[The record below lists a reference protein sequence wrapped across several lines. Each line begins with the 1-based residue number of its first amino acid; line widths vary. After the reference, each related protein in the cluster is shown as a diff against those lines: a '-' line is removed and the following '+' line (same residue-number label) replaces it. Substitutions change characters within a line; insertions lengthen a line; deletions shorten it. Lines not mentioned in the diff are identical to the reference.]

1 MKRLT
6 KRQMRIF
13 AVGQLGW
20 SMLSGIISAWFVTFY
35 LPTQSDIE
43 GGAQQYI
50 VPGLVIGGFLTI
62 LGLITALSRVFDAV
76 TDPLIASMSDR
87 SKNKRGRRIPFMQK
101 AAIPLSAVTVLLF
114 CAPVEAI
121 SSTNIIWISVFIVL
135 FYLFMTMYCTTYNA
149 LISEFGKTQDDR
161 MYISTAISL
170 TFFAGTM
177 LAYTPF
183 VFAGM
188 LRESYGFAWSYRICF
203 IVLAVI
209 ACICMMIP
217 TFALKEKEFVDTKPS
232 ETNMFKSLG
241 ATFRNGSFRTFV
253 GSDIMYWVG
262 LTLFQ
267 TGLPFFVKVSMNIDE
282 SFTMYFLGGM
292 TVLSACFYP
301 IVSGLVKKFGKKK
314 LVISGFL
321 GLALAYV
328 VATLIGILGTA
339 ENPGLLEMGTIPG
352 VYFGIAICVIAAFP
366 MALLGIIPQSIVA
379 DVAEA
384 DGIETGENREGMFF
398 AARTFAMKF
407 GQSLAMLIF
416 TSLAIIGTTQNT
428 NSNDITAS
436 VLGMTIVGVVAVV
449 FCVLGA
455 LILGFYNEKKVMATI
470 DEKNKVAETSPAE
483 EVSSNEETP
492 VEETTTEE
500 APAEETPVE
509 EAAATEETATEE
521 APVSED
527 APVEETA
534 DTAVPSETVAS
545 NDTDEKPT
553 AAEIEQEINEI
564 NETPVEEAP
573 AAEEAPAEEIK
584 SAAAE
589 IEEEEDTG
597 IITKFPDDT
606 EEE

>member
-35 LPTQSDIE
+35 LPTQADIE

-62 LGLITALSRVFDAV
+62 LGLITALSRIFDAV
-76 TDPLIASMSDR
+76 TDPLIASISDR
-87 SKNKRGRRIPFMQK
+87 SKNKRGRRIPFMQY

-135 FYLFMTMYCTTYNA
+135 FYLFMTMYCTPYNA

-203 IVLAVI
+203 IVLAVV
-209 ACICMMIP
+209 ACICMLIP
-217 TFALKEKEFVDTKPS
+217 TFCLKEKEFVDTKPS
-232 ETNMFKSLG
+232 EANMFKSLA

-384 DGIETGENREGMFF
+384 DGIVTGENREGMFF

-416 TSLAIIGTTQNT
+416 TSLAIIGTTQNQS
-428 NSNDITAS
+428 SNDITAS

-470 DEKNKVAETSPAE
+470 DEKNKVAEEAPVE
-483 EVSSNEETP
+483 EVASNEETP
-492 VEETTTEE
+492 AEETT
-500 APAEETPVE
+500 VE

-534 DTAVPSETVAS
+534 DTVTSK
-545 NDTDEKPT
+545 DTDETPT

-564 NETPVEEAP
+564 NEAPVEAAPVKEAP
-573 AAEEAPAEEIK
+573 AVEETP
-584 SAAAE
+584 
-589 IEEEEDTG
+589 EEEEDSG
-597 IITKFPDDT
+597 VIKIFPDDT

>member
-6 KRQMRIF
+6 KKQMRIF

-20 SMLSGIISAWFVTFY
+20 STLSGIISAWFVTFY
-35 LPTQSDIE
+35 LPTQVDID
-43 GGAQQYI
+43 GGAIQYI
-50 VPGLVIGGFLTI
+50 VPGLVIGGFLTV
-62 LGLITALSRVFDAV
+62 LGLITALSRIFDAV
-76 TDPLIASMSDR
+76 TDPWIASLSDR
-87 SKNKRGRRIPFMQK
+87 SKNPRGRRIPFMQY
-101 AAIPLSAVTVLLF
+101 AAVPLSAVTVLLF
-114 CAPVEAI
+114 CAPVNMI
-121 SSTNIIWISVFIVL
+121 SGWNIAWISVFIVL
-135 FYLFMTMYCTTYNA
+135 FYLFMTMYCTPYNA

-188 LRESYGFAWSYRICF
+188 LRGAVGFAWSYRICF

-209 ACICMMIP
+209 SCICMLIP

-232 ETNMFKSLG
+232 NVNMLKSLG
-241 ATFRNGSFRTFV
+241 ATFKNKNFRTFV

-267 TGLPFFVKVSMNIDE
+267 TGLPFFVKVSMKLDE

-301 IVSGLVKKFGKKK
+301 FVSKMVRKFGKKK
-314 LVISGFL
+314 LVITGFL

-328 VATLIGILGTA
+328 IAGLIGIVGT
-339 ENPGLLEMGTIPG
+339 TVIPG
-352 VYFGIAICVIAAFP
+352 VVYGVVICLIAAFP

-407 GQSLAMLIF
+407 GQSLAMLVF
-416 TSLAIIGTTQNT
+416 TSLAIIGTTQNA

-436 VLGMTIVGVVAVV
+436 VTGMILVGFVAVA
-449 FCVLGA
+449 FCILGA
-455 LILGFYNEKKVMATI
+455 ILLGFYNEKKIMSTI
-470 DEKNKVAETSPAE
+470 EKKNK
-483 EVSSNEETP
+483 
-492 VEETTTEE
+492 
-500 APAEETPVE
+500 
-509 EAAATEETATEE
+509 
-521 APVSED
+521 
-527 APVEETA
+527 
-534 DTAVPSETVAS
+534 
-545 NDTDEKPT
+545 K
-553 AAEIEQEINEI
+553 
-564 NETPVEEAP
+564 
-573 AAEEAPAEEIK
+573 
-584 SAAAE
+584 
-589 IEEEEDTG
+589 
-597 IITKFPDDT
+597 
-606 EEE
+606 